1 LFVLKKTGVRF
12 EKNGLF
18 SLLEKRIVRFKKN
31 GVRFEKNGLFSLLKK
46 RIGRY

>member
-1 LFVLKKTGVRF
+1 LFSFL
-12 EKNGLF
+12 EKRIV
-18 SLLEKRIVRFKKN
+18 SLLEKRIVRFKKT